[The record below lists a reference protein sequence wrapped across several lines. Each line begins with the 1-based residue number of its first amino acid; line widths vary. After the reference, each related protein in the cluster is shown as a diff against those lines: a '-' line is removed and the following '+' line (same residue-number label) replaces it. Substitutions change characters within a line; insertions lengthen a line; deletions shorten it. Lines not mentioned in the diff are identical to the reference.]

1 MFYYT
6 LWFNIL
12 HSILTSFFTKTN
24 FSKKAANITGEP
36 RFQHTVLKTLGSI

>member
-6 LWFNIL
+6 FWFNFSWPIM
-12 HSILTSFFTKTN
+12 TFFFTKTN
-24 FSKKAANITGEP
+24 FSKKAANINGEA